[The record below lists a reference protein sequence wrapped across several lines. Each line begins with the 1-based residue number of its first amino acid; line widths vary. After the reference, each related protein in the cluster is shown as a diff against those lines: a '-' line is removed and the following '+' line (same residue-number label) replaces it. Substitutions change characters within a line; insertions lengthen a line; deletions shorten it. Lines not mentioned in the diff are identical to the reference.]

1 MSALFLAF
9 VSALLL
15 GGYEIARKA
24 AVAKDTAERMLVT
37 ATTAGALTLVPIVL
51 LSILA
56 PDVAASADL
65 TVRWLSP
72 TRAHARLGQS
82 DPRHWR
88 LDLCLRGHCAP
99 AAQRVAS
106 PLRATSPGLHTA
118 GRHSAVRRT
127 PGSARVAPGCSSSS
141 PATSASP
148 GSVRRKVSTT
158 ARALGWPLLGF
169 GLFLSA
175 ASGLYDKYLLQ
186 EVLLPPTTLQFW
198 FLAYGS
204 VLQWFFMR
212 FKERGSERKPFRIEH
227 RALLAGLFLALADQF
242 YLRSLAIPG
251 AMVALI
257 ALVRR
262 SSLLV
267 SFTLGGLL
275 FREKLLLQKAAP
287 LTLIFVG
294 LGLLLWR

>member
-9 VSALLL
+9 ISALLL

-24 AVAKDTAERMLVT
+24 AVATDTAERMLVT
-37 ATTAGALTLVPIVL
+37 ATTAGALTLVPVVL

-56 PDVAASADL
+56 PDTAASVGL
-65 TVRWLSP
+65 TVRWLAP
-72 TRAHARLGQS
+72 REHLLVLGKATLVTGVWISAYEAIQHLPLS
-82 DPRHWR
+82 
-88 LDLCLRGHCAP
+88 
-99 AAQRVAS
+99 VAS
-106 PLRATSPGLHTA
+106 PLRATSPVFTLLGAILLYGERPA
-118 GRHSAVRRT
+118 PLEWLGMLVILSGYLGFAWLG
-127 PGSARVAPGCSSSS
+127 PKEGIDYLKSPWVA
-141 PATSASP
+141 
-148 GSVRRKVSTT
+148 
-158 ARALGWPLLGF
+158 LLGF

-204 VLQWFFMR
+204 VLQWLFMR
-212 FKERGSERKPFRIEH
+212 FKERGTERKPFRIEH

>member
-1 MSALFLAF
+1 MPALFLAF
-9 VSALLL
+9 ISALLL

-37 ATTAGALTLVPIVL
+37 ATTAGALTLVPVVVL
-51 LSILA
+51 SVVA
-56 PDVAASADL
+56 PEVAAAADL
-65 TVRWLSP
+65 TVRWLEP
-72 TRAHARLGQS
+72 HEQLLVFGK
-82 DPRHWR
+82 
-88 LDLCLRGHCAP
+88 
-99 AAQRVAS
+99 AALVTGVWISAYEAIQHLPLSVAS
-106 PLRATSPGLHTA
+106 PLRATSPVFTLLGAILLY
-118 GRHSAVRRT
+118 GER
-127 PGSARVAPGCSSSS
+127 PAPLEWLGMLVILSGYLGFAWLGPKEGIDYFKS
-141 PATSASP
+141 PWIA
-148 GSVRRKVSTT
+148 
-158 ARALGWPLLGF
+158 LLGF

-186 EVLLPPTTLQFW
+186 EVRSPPTTLQFW

-204 VLQWFFMR
+204 VLQWLFMR
-212 FKERGSERKPFRIEH
+212 WKERGHERRPFQIER

-251 AMVALI
+251 AMVALV

-275 FREKLLLQKAAP
+275 FREKLLFQKAAP
-287 LTLIFVG
+287 LALIFLG

>member
-1 MSALFLAF
+1 MPALFLAF

-37 ATTAGALTLVPIVL
+37 ATTAGTLTLLPIVL
-51 LSILA
+51 LSLLA
-56 PDVAASADL
+56 PELAVS
-65 TVRWLSP
+65 
-72 TRAHARLGQS
+72 
-82 DPRHWR
+82 
-88 LDLCLRGHCAP
+88 LDLSIRLLEPREHLLVFGK
-99 AAQRVAS
+99 AALVTGVWISAYEAVAHLPLSVAS
-106 PLRATSPGLHTA
+106 PLRATSPVLTLLGAILLYGERPSPLEWLGMLVILSGYLGFA
-118 GRHSAVRRT
+118 WLG
-127 PGSARVAPGCSSSS
+127 PKEGIDYLSS
-141 PATSASP
+141 PWIA
-148 GSVRRKVSTT
+148 
-158 ARALGWPLLGF
+158 LLGF

-204 VLQWFFMR
+204 ALQWAFMR
-212 FKERGSERKPFRIEH
+212 YKERGQIRRPFRIER
-227 RALLAGLFLALADQF
+227 RAVVAGLFLALADQF
-242 YLRSLAIPG
+242 YLRSLAVPG

-267 SFTLGGLL
+267 SFSLGGLI

-287 LTLIFVG
+287 LALIFVG
-294 LGLLLWR
+294 LGLLLWS